1 MRAGECGAL
10 SDEPSALLD
19 AHGRARLGGRDRL
32 AAQTLGVRGSFKS
45 IAQLFRERIA
55 FAFNASRFGL
65 GVFSHGVELRQ
76 RRLGTILCG
85 GGAFRVRRVRLGV
98 PPGFVRQVT
107 PVVAYVAEYVL
118 DRLQDGARVGR
129 LAPLQQ
135 LHDAVERQQVQI
147 ALRVKQERAARGF
160 VVQVGRLAARGGDDL
175 L

>member
-1 MRAGECGAL
+1 
-10 SDEPSALLD
+10 
-19 AHGRARLGGRDRL
+19 
-32 AAQTLGVRGSFKS
+32 
-45 IAQLFRERIA
+45 
-55 FAFNASRFGL
+55 
-65 GVFSHGVELRQ
+65 
-76 RRLGTILCG
+76 
-85 GGAFRVRRVRLGV
+85 
-98 PPGFVRQVT
+98 VRQVA

-160 VVQVGRLAARGGDDL
+160 VVQVGRLAACGGDDL